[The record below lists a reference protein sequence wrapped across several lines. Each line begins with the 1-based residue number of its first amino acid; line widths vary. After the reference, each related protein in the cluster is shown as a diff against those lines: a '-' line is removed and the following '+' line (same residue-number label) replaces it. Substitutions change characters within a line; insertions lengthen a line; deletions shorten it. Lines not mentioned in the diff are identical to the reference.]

1 MTESNDLL
9 VSEED
14 EWRELRQRFE
24 KEGLDHE
31 NLKTQE
37 KLLHVWR
44 WLVDAESNLRSLRKM
59 IDKLREQQH
68 EDLEEM
74 ECYVGH
80 IKEQAEKR
88 ADHLESETMCLRS
101 RLESSQH
108 QTATLTTLLERSGL
122 EGIADA
128 SLGEQVAFLIADRAK
143 LMEEI
148 AVLHKLHGLNSV
160 SKEADLIAEIIKVSS
175 EKEVLKHEAVE
186 YKERVSNLEKLEKQL
201 ELDNE
206 RLAFKLSEALAEL
219 EERESQLKE
228 IVVEEGRPGGMQTS
242 MSMIWPRRESPSPP
256 PGRRR
261 QSAGD
266 TLDGPRRSS
275 PIPTGTTK
283 KKSEVLKAHPKTWNA
298 DSPPDF
304 RLSSQEDL
312 DDFPGNTGSLP
323 RSFSVTEREMP
334 RSHSYGADS
343 TPPSLMLSDG
353 ASERLQVKLDAQI
366 QASKTE
372 LARLEEVKRLQSDS
386 ESLKSQLNGVIEKY
400 NALVVRHVQH
410 KARRKAQI
418 SDLKARLQLEAGALE
433 VQIQSLQ
440 SQVTNQ
446 KLVLRG
452 EESLRKKIEN
462 DYRKSLN
469 EKRSLLVN
477 MMSLENSIRDKDRE
491 VSVLQKKVSMLE
503 NSNKDLLVRLLQVKY
518 THPSRSR
525 SLTRVE
531 GVLTD
536 LGPV

>member
-1 MTESNDLL
+1 
-9 VSEED
+9 
-14 EWRELRQRFE
+14 
-24 KEGLDHE
+24 
-31 NLKTQE
+31 
-37 KLLHVWR
+37 
-44 WLVDAESNLRSLRKM
+44 M

-74 ECYVGH
+74 ECYVGQ
-80 IKEQAEKR
+80 IKELAEKH
-88 ADHLESETMCLRS
+88 HLETETMCLRS

-108 QTATLTTLLERSGL
+108 QTATLATLLERSGL

-148 AVLHKLHGLNSV
+148 AVLSKLSGLNGV
-160 SKEADLIAEIIKVSS
+160 NKEADLISEIIKVSS
-175 EKEVLKHEAVE
+175 EKEVLKHESAE
-186 YKERVSNLEKLEKQL
+186 HKERLFQLEKMKKQL

-228 IVVEEGRPGGMQTS
+228 IVTDESRGSGIQTS

-266 TLDGPRRSS
+266 TLDGPRRNS
-275 PIPTGTTK
+275 PVRIGPGK
-283 KKSEVLKAHPKTWNA
+283 KKGEPLRAFPKTWNA
-298 DSPPDF
+298 DSPPEIKV
-304 RLSSQEDL
+304 SSNQEL
-312 DDFPGNTGSLP
+312 DDMLDNTGSLP
-323 RSFSVTEREMP
+323 RSFSMTDREML
-334 RSHSYGADS
+334 RSQSYGADS
-343 TPPSLMLSDG
+343 TPPSLMLSEG
-353 ASERLQVKLDAQI
+353 ASERMQVKLDAQI
-366 QASKTE
+366 QASRTE
-372 LARLEEVKRLQSDS
+372 LARLEEIKKLQSDS
-386 ESLKSQLNGVIEKY
+386 DNLKAQLNGVVEKY

-418 SDLKARLQLEAGALE
+418 SDLKARLQLESGALE

-440 SQVTNQ
+440 SQLTNQ

-452 EESLRKKIEN
+452 EEGLRKKIEN
-462 DYRKSLN
+462 DYRKSLD

-477 MMSLENSIRDKDRE
+477 MMSLENSIRDKTRE
-491 VSVLQKKVSMLE
+491 ISILQKKISMLE
-503 NSNKDLLVRLLQVKY
+503 STNKDLMTRLLQVKY
-518 THPSRSR
+518 SHPCRSR

-536 LGPV
+536 LGSV